1 MESFTRIFP
10 LDGTTLRNVLIVA
23 GIIAAALVLL
33 AVILVQLRKR
43 REKHARMMAETIAVQ
58 LAGDMMTRARGD
70 GDRFALKESNSIK
83 ALVTEAVL
91 ALSAEDPRIAG
102 RAIARL
108 GAANVTPAAEI
119 FARLAHAKRA
129 EMARASSDAAVAL
142 RHQGV
147 LTLAAD
153 PEEALGLFRDA
164 VALDPA
170 SADNLLA
177 LALAHFRSDDL
188 ESLES
193 LSAAADAMREE
204 GARPDGAGALDLF
217 AGILQF
223 RRGNL
228 PKAIEKFGAAK
239 AGFEAQDDPK
249 GQVDALIALAN
260 AELKAGNRDKALL
273 NFNQAAALC
282 TANKY
287 ELGFAQLYADLG
299 LLLQGLG
306 KTSEAEQM
314 IIKSL
319 AIADRL
325 GETAIAAIAAGN
337 LTLLYRETQDL
348 DRAEAMARQALR
360 LEGRLERKDGVA
372 RASLNLGTILFE
384 RARFDEAGARFAES
398 VRLYEDL
405 GPPERAA
412 QALFNLGNV
421 HRAKKRTDEAETS
434 YRKAV
439 ELFLSANDAAG
450 VAGASGNLGTLYL
463 EAGRLAEAEDEFNT
477 ALDAARDADDKRAIV
492 MQMRNL
498 AVLAHARGETA
509 TACQGLRQSLAL
521 CAEIDAHT
529 EAVELKV
536 LMGQIGC
543 GPA

>member
-1 MESFTRIFP
+1 MESFTRVFP
-10 LDGTTLRNVLIVA
+10 LDGSTLRSVLIVA
-23 GIIAAALVLL
+23 GIVAAVFVLL
-33 AVILVQLRKR
+33 AVILLRLRAR
-43 REKHARMMAETIAVQ
+43 REKQARMMAERIAVQ

-70 GDRFALKESNSIK
+70 GDRFALKESSGIK
-83 ALVTEAVL
+83 ALVSEAVL
-91 ALSAEDPRIAG
+91 ALSAEDPLVAG

-108 GAANVTPAAEI
+108 SATKPAPAAEI
-119 FARLAHAKRA
+119 FARLARAKHA
-129 EMARASSDAAVAL
+129 ELEQASREAAAAL

-147 LTLAAD
+147 LILAAD
-153 PEEALGLFRDA
+153 PGEALGLFRQA

-177 LALAHFRSDDL
+177 LALAHLRSDDL
-188 ESLES
+188 ESVES
-193 LSAAADAMREE
+193 LSAAVAEGRT
-204 GARPDGAGALDLF
+204 GARPDGAGALDMF
-217 AGILQF
+217 AGILHF
-223 RRGNL
+223 RRGNVSE
-228 PKAIEKFGAAK
+228 AIEKFSAARDR
-239 AGFEAQDDPK
+239 FEAQGDPK

-260 AELKAGNRDKALL
+260 AKLKAGDRHGALL

-282 TANKY
+282 TENKY

-299 LLLQGLG
+299 LLLQSFG
-306 KTSEAEQM
+306 KSSEAEQM
-314 IIKSL
+314 MIKSL
-319 AIADRL
+319 TIADRL

-348 DRAEAMARQALR
+348 DRAEVMARQALL

-372 RASLNLGTILFE
+372 RAGLNLGTILFE

-398 VRLYEDL
+398 ARLYQEF
-405 GPPERAA
+405 GPPELAA
-412 QALFNLGNV
+412 QAMFNLGNV
-421 HRAKKRTDEAETS
+421 HRAKKRTDDAETS

-439 ELFLSANDAAG
+439 ELFLSVNDAAG

-477 ALDAARDADDKRAIV
+477 ALDAARDAGDKRAIA

-509 TACQGLRQSLAL
+509 TACAGLRQSLAL

>member
-1 MESFTRIFP
+1 MESFTRVFP
-10 LDGTTLRNVLIVA
+10 LDWGTFRTVLLVFAIVA
-23 GIIAAALVLL
+23 AVFAWLE
-33 AVILVQLRKR
+33 VILLRLRAR
-43 REKHARMMAETIAVQ
+43 REKQASMMAESIAVQ
-58 LAGDMMTRARGD
+58 LAGDMMTRAHGE
-70 GDRFALKESNSIK
+70 GDRFALKEGSSIK
-83 ALVTEAVL
+83 ALVSEAVL
-91 ALSAEDPRIAG
+91 ALSAEDPLVAG

-108 GAANVTPAAEI
+108 NSGKMAPGAEI
-119 FARLAHAKRA
+119 FARLARARRA
-129 EMARASSDAAVAL
+129 EVGQASREAAAAL

-153 PEEALGLFRDA
+153 PGEALGLFREA
-164 VALDPA
+164 VALDP
-170 SADNLLA
+170 SNADNLLA
-177 LALAHFRSDDL
+177 LAHAHFRSDDL
-188 ESLES
+188 DSIEA
-193 LSAAADAMREE
+193 LSAAAEAE
-204 GARPDGAGALDLF
+204 GANGVHPEGAGALDMF
-217 AGILQF
+217 AGILHF
-223 RRGNL
+223 RRGDV
-228 PKAIEKFGAAK
+228 ARAAAK
-239 AGFEAQDDPK
+239 FSAARDRFEAQGDPK

-260 AELKAGNRDKALL
+260 AKLKAGDRHGALL
-273 NFNQAAALC
+273 SFNQAAALC

-299 LLLQGLG
+299 LLLQSFG
-306 KTSEAEQM
+306 KSSEAEQM
-314 IIKSL
+314 MIKSL

-337 LTLLYRETQDL
+337 LTLLYRETQDV
-348 DRAEAMARQALR
+348 DRAEAMARQALL

-398 VRLYEDL
+398 VRLYQDF
-405 GPPERAA
+405 GPPELAA
-412 QALFNLGNV
+412 QAMFNLGNV
-421 HRAKKRTDEAETS
+421 HRAKKRTDDAETS

-463 EAGRLAEAEDEFNT
+463 EAGRLADAEDEFNI
-477 ALDAARDADDKRAIV
+477 ALDAARDAGDKRAIA

-509 TACQGLRQSLAL
+509 TACAGLRQSLAL